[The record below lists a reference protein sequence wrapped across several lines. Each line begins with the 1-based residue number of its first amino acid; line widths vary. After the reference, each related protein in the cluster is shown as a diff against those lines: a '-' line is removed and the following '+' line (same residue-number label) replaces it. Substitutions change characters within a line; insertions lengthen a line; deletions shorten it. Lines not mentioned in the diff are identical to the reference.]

1 MTTHAVPK
9 KASLKDWHWADVL
22 AALRKAD
29 WSLRQLGITSGYPD
43 GNALGEAARRPF
55 PKAEKII
62 ADALGLEPKSIWP
75 TRYDDNGN
83 PNRRRG
89 PAPRRPSGAA
99 LAEPTSDKAT
109 TVDHGGNPQKRRAA

>member
-1 MTTHAVPK
+1 MTTNADPK
-9 KASLKDWHWADVL
+9 KASGNWHWADVL

-29 WSLRQLGITSGYPD
+29 WSLRQLGIKNGYPD

-62 ADALGLEPKSIWP
+62 ADALGLAPKAIWP
-75 TRYDDNGN
+75 TRYDDNGI

-99 LAEPTSDKAT
+99 VSETATDKAT
-109 TVDHGGNPQKRRAA
+109 TVNNDGNPQKRRAA